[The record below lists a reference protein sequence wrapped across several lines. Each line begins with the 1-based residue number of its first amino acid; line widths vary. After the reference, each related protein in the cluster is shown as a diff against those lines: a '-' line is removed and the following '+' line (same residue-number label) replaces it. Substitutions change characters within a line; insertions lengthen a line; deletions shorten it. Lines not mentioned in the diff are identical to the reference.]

1 MKKKSFIPKIIGLTI
16 LTSFTFVSCNF
27 SSIIQD
33 VKSDNSNYTITK
45 KLLDFKEKGM
55 LDNFYASSRSL
66 DLSDENLKDVQFFI
80 ENSDKCI
87 TETLSQEGGK
97 ENIDLINCIYE
108 EKTIGEVY
116 DAMKEV
122 SQDLADEYE
131 KSLIDLTGSEVVEDS
146 RSITCVED
154 IKDIKLCFDNESTSS
169 SRELVEGTYTWGTV
183 AGYIG
188 CSAAAIAGFLCY
200 RFGFFPWVKIAGLI
214 AAGVGVVGM
223 GVFIVVWQSSPEWKI
238 VQNFC
243 SAIYETYS
251 VILEKYSNMPIEYQ
265 RQFFIDNVEK
275 ELYQY
280 LDKQNVYHQ
289 NYEELCKY
297 MEQVFGL
304 SSSLQDSIKSFG
316 DYLFNYED
324 LRSKTISVVVCT
336 LGVIGAFMYSGL
348 QTQVLAFLE
357 SIKSLFPSCIQIIG
371 NGVMFAFTW

>member
-1 MKKKSFIPKIIGLTI
+1 M
-16 LTSFTFVSCNF
+16 TSFTFVSCNF

-45 KLLDFKEKGM
+45 KLLGFKEKGM

-66 DLSDENLKDVQFFI
+66 DLSDEDLKDVQFFI

-154 IKDIKLCFDNESTSS
+154 IKDIKLCFDNESASS
-169 SRELVEGTYTWGTV
+169 SRELVDGTYTWGTV

-223 GVFIVVWQSSPEWKI
+223 GVFIVVWQKSEEWI
-238 VQNFC
+238 VIQNFAKAVFEITSSFTDKTFNSDEEKLQLFLDNMIAKTQSYIDNQSLYHQTYNDILIYLGTLYKDAKSME
-243 SAIYETYS
+243 SAIQ
-251 VILEKYSNMPIEYQ
+251 L
-265 RQFFIDNVEK
+265 FFT
-275 ELYQY
+275 ELFKWM
-280 LDKQNVYHQ
+280 D
-289 NYEELCKY
+289 
-297 MEQVFGL
+297 FTG
-304 SSSLQDSIKSFG
+304 
-316 DYLFNYED
+316 
-324 LRSKTISVVVCT
+324 KTISVIAATSAVV
-336 LGVIGAFMYSGL
+336 VAFMASGL
-348 QTQVLAFLE
+348 YTQALALLE
-357 SIKSLFPSCIQIIG
+357 QIKAVVPSFIQIAG
-371 NGVMFAFTW
+371 NTLTFIIKL